1 MRIGL
6 QFAATLLLLSLTAC
20 FHFHRK
26 SPPDQ
31 TLAPPPLETTQ
42 VENAPP
48 AAQPNAQAGTQP
60 AQQHDATATPPAT
73 PESTQPATTPAVASP
88 EQPAKHA
95 PAAHHKRTESKPAE
109 EASSGAPEVPAIG
122 QLSPGDPS
130 DLRADT
136 ESSLSS
142 IDNTLKKI
150 TRPLSDQEQKTA
162 AQIREFLKQARA
174 ALASGDVDGAHTLAL
189 KAKILLNEITR

>member
-1 MRIGL
+1 MRKAL
-6 QFAATLLLLSLTAC
+6 QFAASLLLLSLTAC
-20 FHFHRK
+20 FHFHHK
-26 SPPDQ
+26 NPPDQ

-48 AAQPNAQAGTQP
+48 PAQPAAQT
-60 AQQHDATATPPAT
+60 AQQPDGTAATPATPPSEQQAT
-73 PESTQPATTPAVASP
+73 
-88 EQPAKHA
+88 A
-95 PAAHHKRTESKPAE
+95 PAATSPDQAAKHPPATHHKRPETKPVE

-142 IDNTLKKI
+142 IDNAVKKI
-150 TRPLSDQEQKTA
+150 NRPLSDQEQKTV